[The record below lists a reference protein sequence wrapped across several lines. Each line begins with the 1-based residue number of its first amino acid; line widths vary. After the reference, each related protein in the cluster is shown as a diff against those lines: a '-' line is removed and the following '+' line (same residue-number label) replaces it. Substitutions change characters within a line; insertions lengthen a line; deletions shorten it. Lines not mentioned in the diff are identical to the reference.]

1 MQCGFGCDRSSSTYS
16 PNSDARLENLATK
29 PVLAPNGEARPR
41 LDFSLFARGSGLAT
55 RRATRPHGVLVST
68 RGRRPVPLGLPIHGL
83 ATRRSAR
90 GPASSLLRVLSV
102 ATSSSKTIASPN
114 CRTSRM
120 TTRRLKPRMS
130 NAYRV
135 SFPEAFQAEKAKTAE
150 QKQVPIVRDQTK
162 ISMFEDN
169 RREVRMSA
177 KRLKME
183 FEQKVNF
190 IVPPGG
196 WKSPLK
202 RSSMKCLVS
211 LTVAFAPAPLGHE
224 STNAQVPDVRQE
236 VENGIRAESQLHRAV
251 KELEKLLRCTKLK
264 EKYMKR

>member
-41 LDFSLFARGSGLAT
+41 LDFSFFARGLGLAT

-135 SFPEAFQAEKAKTAE
+135 SLP
-150 QKQVPIVRDQTK
+150 
-162 ISMFEDN
+162 
-169 RREVRMSA
+169 
-177 KRLKME
+177 
-183 FEQKVNF
+183 
-190 IVPPGG
+190 
-196 WKSPLK
+196 
-202 RSSMKCLVS
+202 RSLPSRKGQNC
-211 LTVAFAPAPLGHE
+211 
-224 STNAQVPDVRQE
+224 
-236 VENGIRAESQLHRAV
+236 
-251 KELEKLLRCTKLK
+251 
-264 EKYMKR
+264 